1 MKDPNGHPHQ
11 RLVSF
16 FESISS
22 SLTLETALTPFP
34 SLILVRLS
42 SGGITDSDINAVQC
56 CDWLLSLPS
65 LLSLLT
71 SHHLHLPLS
80 LLPGHQHRFQ
90 PTESVQFAVVIARG
104 NRRKGERDDTCSM
117 SSAMDLSKSSIRLP
131 ISSTIGK
138 KMKRATEE
146 QKKDLLLPIIVVDIW
161 LNRFCF

>member
-22 SLTLETALTPFP
+22 SLTLETALTPSPSP

-42 SGGITDSDINAVQC
+42 SGGITDSDINAVIGYC
-56 CDWLLSLPS
+56 HYPPF
-65 LLSLLT
+65 SLLT
-71 SHHLHLPLS
+71 SHRLRLPLS

-90 PTESVQFAVVIARG
+90 PTESVQFAVVVEIG
-104 NRRKGERDDTCSM
+104 GDDTCSM
-117 SSAMDLSKSSIRLP
+117 SSAMDRSKSSIRLP

-146 QKKDLLLPIIVVDIW
+146 QKKDRIEDLLLPIIVVDIW
-161 LNRFCF
+161 LNRFCFQR